1 VSIYGRYM
9 GFEVFYKRTLD
20 YMHVYWFLYK
30 LL

>member
-1 VSIYGRYM
+1 M